1 MWFRQILVV
10 ISSVLL
16 TIFSVTAQ
24 VAPPEVPV
32 KSSVLMDAQ
41 TGQILASKEMDQ
53 QLPPASIT
61 KLMTA
66 YVTFDALKSGK
77 IALTDMVPVSQEAY
91 SQTGSR
97 MFIEINT
104 QVSVD
109 DLIQGMI
116 VQSGNDA
123 CVALA
128 QYIGGSVEGFVQMM
142 NADAK
147 KLGLTHTHYTN
158 VTGMPDDQHYSS
170 AHDIAV
176 LARAIIREFPEY
188 YHYYS
193 QKEFTW
199 NKITQPNRNR
209 LLWKNAN
216 VDGLKT
222 GHTQAAGYCLA
233 ASEKRGDIRL
243 ITVVLGADVEND
255 RYTASQALLNY
266 GFSQF
271 KKVTPIKAGQ
281 ILTQAEVF
289 KGENDQVDVAVAED
303 VTLVLPVAVLGQI
316 KASVTLDKV
325 VAPLNKGD
333 RIGQVSVTD
342 GQKTYATVDA
352 VVAEDVPSGG
362 VFTRGW
368 DGLKLWWDE

>member
-1 MWFRQILVV
+1 MWFRQILVI

-16 TIFSVTAQ
+16 AVFSISAQ

-41 TGQILASKEMDQ
+41 TGQILASKEMDV

-128 QYIGGSVEGFVQMM
+128 QYIGGSVDSFVQMM
-142 NADAK
+142 NAEAK

-158 VTGMPDDQHYSS
+158 VTGMPDDQHYST
-170 AHDIAV
+170 ARDIA
-176 LARAIIREFPEY
+176 LLSRAIIQQFPEY

-233 ASEKRGDIRL
+233 ASEKRGEIRL
-243 ITVVLGADVEND
+243 ISVVLGAEKEAD
-255 RYTASQALLNY
+255 RYSASQALLNY
-266 GFSQF
+266 GFAQF
-271 KKVTPIKAGQ
+271 KQVTPIKAGQ
-281 ILTQAEVF
+281 VLTQAEVF
-289 KGENDQVDVAVAED
+289 KGENDQVDVAVAKD
-303 VTLVLPVAVLGQI
+303 VTLVLPVTALGKV

-333 RIGQVSVTD
+333 KIGVVRVTD

>member
-1 MWFRQILVV
+1 MWFRQILVI

-16 TIFSVTAQ
+16 AVFSISAQ

-41 TGQILASKEMDQ
+41 TGQILASKEMDV

-128 QYIGGSVEGFVQMM
+128 QYIGGSVDSFVQMM
-142 NADAK
+142 NAEAK

-158 VTGMPDDQHYSS
+158 VTGMPDDQHYST
-170 AHDIAV
+170 ARDIA
-176 LARAIIREFPEY
+176 LLSRAIIQQFPEY

-233 ASEKRGDIRL
+233 ASEKRGEIRL
-243 ITVVLGADVEND
+243 ISVVLGAEKEAD
-255 RYTASQALLNY
+255 RYSASQALLNY
-266 GFSQF
+266 GFAQF
-271 KKVTPIKAGQ
+271 KQVTPIKAGQ
-281 ILTQAEVF
+281 VLTQAEVF
-289 KGENDQVDVAVAED
+289 KGENDQVDVAVAKD
-303 VTLVLPVAVLGQI
+303 VTLVLPVAALGKV

-333 RIGQVSVTD
+333 KIGVVRVTD